1 MPESLI
7 AELDI
12 LYQDADLVAVN
23 KPHGLLVHR
32 SNLALD
38 AKQFAV
44 QILRSQL
51 MGRHVYPCHRIDRKT
66 GGVLLFALDPEMAR
80 AIQDEF
86 MAGRMDKRYLA
97 LVRGWFPEEI
107 TVDYPITNHEGKTGD
122 AVTVFRRLD
131 KTEVPV
137 PFGKHTTSRYSLIE
151 ARPLTGRTHQIRRH
165 CDHIFH
171 PIIGDRPHGCN
182 KQNKLFLETWGMTT
196 MLLHAHQL
204 SFTHPRTKEAVL
216 ITAPL
221 QSEFLRMLDVLGFGG
236 EELRSGGVEELFRY

>member
-1 MPESLI
+1 MSDTFI
-7 AELDI
+7 TSLDI
-12 LYQDADLVAVN
+12 LYHDDDLVAVN

-32 SNLALD
+32 SNLAMD
-38 AKQFAV
+38 AKEFAV

-51 MGRHVYPCHRIDRKT
+51 MGKHVFPCHRIDRKT
-66 GGVLLFALDPEMAR
+66 GGALLFALDPEMVR

-86 MAGRMDKRYLA
+86 LAGKMDKRYLA
-97 LVRGWFPEEI
+97 IVRGWFPEEV

-122 AVTVFRRLD
+122 AITVFKRLE
-131 KTEVPV
+131 KTEVDV

-182 KQNKLFLETWGMTT
+182 KQNKLFLERWGMKT
-196 MLLHAHQL
+196 MLLHAQQL
-204 SFTHPRTKEAVL
+204 SFTHPRTKVAVS

-221 QSEFLRMLDVLGFGG
+221 QSEFLRMLEVLEFGG
-236 EELRSGGVEELFRY
+236 EELWS